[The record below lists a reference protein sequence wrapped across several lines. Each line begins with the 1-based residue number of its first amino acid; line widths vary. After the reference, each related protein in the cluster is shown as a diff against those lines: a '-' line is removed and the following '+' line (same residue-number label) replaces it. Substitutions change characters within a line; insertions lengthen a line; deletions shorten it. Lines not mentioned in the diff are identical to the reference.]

1 MEFTLEQTMANGGHI
16 GMSDGVEDG
25 VVHNTLG
32 NTWHYS
38 VGPTMNARKA
48 RGRRVAW
55 LKMGLVGL

>member
-32 NTWHYS
+32 NT
-38 VGPTMNARKA
+38 
-48 RGRRVAW
+48 
-55 LKMGLVGL
+55 

>member
-1 MEFTLEQTMANGGHI
+1 MANGGHI